1 MGDVAY
7 RLRLLD
13 GARIHDIFHVGVLKP
28 FHGTPPATTPALPP
42 LQHGRP
48 LQSPEKVLRSQLR
61 CGMWYIHI
69 QWTGLPAVGAT
80 WEPVDAFREAHPAFQ
95 LEDEL
100 FVDGGRDAMV
110 GKVYQ
115 RRLCGDRG

>member
-1 MGDVAY
+1 
-7 RLRLLD
+7 
-13 GARIHDIFHVGVLKP
+13 
-28 FHGTPPATTPALPP
+28 
-42 LQHGRP
+42 
-48 LQSPEKVLRSQLR
+48 
-61 CGMWYIHI
+61 MWYIHI
-69 QWTGLPAVGAT
+69 QWTGLPAVDAT